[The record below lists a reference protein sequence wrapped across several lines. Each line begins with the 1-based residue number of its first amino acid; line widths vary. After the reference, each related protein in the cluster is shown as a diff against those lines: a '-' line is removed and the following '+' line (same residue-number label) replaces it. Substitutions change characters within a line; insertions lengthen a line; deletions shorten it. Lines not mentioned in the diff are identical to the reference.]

1 MHNRKVN
8 RYKVAVILNFFFLLI
23 TLALARS
30 LLVTRNEAQKQF
42 EGIKL
47 CYWLIEVWCLRIA
60 SNIIQ

>member
-30 LLVTRNEAQKQF
+30 LLVT
-42 EGIKL
+42 
-47 CYWLIEVWCLRIA
+47 
-60 SNIIQ
+60 